1 MVVRLRH
8 HDISPFVNLDLTK
21 KNLQIIYHTLTRS
34 NFLQKGGVMT
44 RVRRTTKQ
52 TNPPSRL
59 LNREQ
64 SWIEFNARVLE
75 EALDP
80 QTPLLERVKFLAIV
94 STNMDEF
101 FMIRVA
107 GLHQQRRA
115 GVQTTSPDG
124 LSPSEQLT
132 AIRKAVHTQLN
143 QQRQCWQDDVT
154 PKLREQGIWLLDYH
168 ELGETQRQQMD
179 EYFVN
184 QIQPVLT
191 PLAFDAS
198 HPFPLIS
205 NLSLNLAV
213 VIGNEQ
219 SERFV
224 RVKVPAVLPRLIPI
238 TPNAEQTPAG
248 LTSAQ
253 CSCFVWIEQIIAANL
268 YRLFPTETI
277 QEVHPFRI
285 TRNADFEIEED
296 EADDLLQAIEENIRQ
311 RRFGA
316 VVRLAIQPGM
326 PARLRQL
333 LLQNLNLDPDELYE
347 IRGQLGLSV
356 LMQLLKLNRP
366 DLKDEPDVP
375 RIPAPF
381 RDLAQPQALW
391 DVLRQRD
398 VLLHHPYD
406 SFQPVIDF
414 IETAATDPN
423 VLAIKQTL
431 YRVGNNSPIVRAL
444 MHARDLDKQVT
455 VLVELKARFD
465 EENNIT
471 WARALERAGVHVVY
485 GVPNLKTHA
494 KMAMVVRREGDL
506 LRRYVH
512 VGTGNYNAGTARVY
526 TDLGLMTS
534 NPDITA
540 DVADVFNYLT
550 GYAKHDQ
557 YRALLVAPVNL
568 RTGLSALIER
578 EITHAQAGIPAYI
591 IFKANS
597 LVDQRIIELLYRAAQ
612 AGVEIDLIIRGMC
625 ALRPDMPGVS
635 ERIRVRSIIGRYLE
649 HSRIYWFANNQQ
661 PQVYVG
667 SADIMER
674 NLDRRVETLF
684 PILDQQIS
692 TWIREKMLDACL
704 RDTARTRIL
713 RYDGSWARQQITDV
727 VFDSQRFFRSLVTME

>member
-1 MVVRLRH
+1 
-8 HDISPFVNLDLTK
+8 
-21 KNLQIIYHTLTRS
+21 
-34 NFLQKGGVMT
+34 MT
-44 RVRRTTKQ
+44 RVRRTSSKQ
-52 TNPPSRL
+52 TNTVPHL

-64 SWIEFNARVLE
+64 SWIEFNARVLD
-75 EALDP
+75 EALDL

-124 LSPSEQLT
+124 LTPSEQLT
-132 AIRKAVHTQLN
+132 AIRKAVTIQLN
-143 QQRQCWQDDVT
+143 QQRQCWQEDIT
-154 PKLREQGIWLLDYH
+154 PKLRAQGIWLLDYA
-168 ELGETQRQQMD
+168 ELGNLQRQQMD
-179 EYFVN
+179 DYFVN

-224 RVKVPAVLPRLIPI
+224 RVKVPAVLPRLIPL
-238 TPNAEQTPAG
+238 TPNPTQIPAG
-248 LTSAQ
+248 LMPSQ

-268 YRLFPTETI
+268 YRLFPTELI
-277 QEVHPFRI
+277 REVHPFRI

-296 EADDLLQAIEENIRQ
+296 EADDLLLAIEENIRQ

-316 VVRLAIQPGM
+316 VVRLAVQSGM
-326 PARLRQL
+326 PERLRQL
-333 LLQNLNLDPDELYE
+333 LLQNLNLDNDDLYE

-356 LMQLLKLNRP
+356 LMQLLKFDRP
-366 DLKDEPDVP
+366 DLKDQPDVP
-375 RIPAPF
+375 HIPAPF
-381 RDLAQPQALW
+381 RDLAQPHALW
-391 DVLRQRD
+391 DTLRQHD

-406 SFQPVIDF
+406 SFQPMIDF

-423 VLAIKQTL
+423 VLAIKQAL
-431 YRVGNNSPIVRAL
+431 YRVGTNSPIVRAL

-494 KMAMVVRREGDL
+494 KMALVVRREGDL

-512 VGTGNYNAGTARVY
+512 MGTGNYNASTARVY
-526 TDLGLMTS
+526 TDIGLMTS

-550 GYAKHDQ
+550 GYAKHHQ

-568 RTGLSALIER
+568 RTRVSAMIER
-578 EITHAQAGIPAYI
+578 EISHAKAGHTAHI

-597 LVDQRIIELLYRAAQ
+597 LVDQKIIELLYHAAQ

-625 ALRPDMPGVS
+625 ALRPNIPGVS
-635 ERIRVRSIIGRYLE
+635 ERIRVRSIVGRYLE
-649 HSRIYWFANNQQ
+649 HSRIYWFANNQH
-661 PQVYVG
+661 PEVYVG

-684 PILDQQIS
+684 PIYDAQIS
-692 TWIREKMLDACL
+692 AWIHDTLLMAYL
-704 RDTARTRIL
+704 RDTTRTRVL
-713 RYDGSWARQQITDV
+713 QYDGTWARLPQTDSP
-727 VFDSQRFFRSLVTME
+727 FDCQKYFSATATME